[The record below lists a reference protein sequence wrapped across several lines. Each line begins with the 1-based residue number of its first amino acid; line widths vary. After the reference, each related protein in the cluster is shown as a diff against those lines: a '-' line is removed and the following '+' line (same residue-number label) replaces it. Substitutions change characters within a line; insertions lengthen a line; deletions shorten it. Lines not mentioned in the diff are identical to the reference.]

1 MTQKGAFFE
10 WPPRWFAGYEKTAPI
25 FNHQTSPLNKKHLM
39 IEWEAVA
46 KGGGGR
52 KGDNFI
58 DGFYKLEIEILAGQQ
73 LVNPTIIYSGQ
84 TLALETR
91 PNS

>member
-1 MTQKGAFFE
+1 MDFT
-10 WPPRWFAGYEKTAPI
+10 
-25 FNHQTSPLNKKHLM
+25 N
-39 IEWEAVA
+39 
-46 KGGGGR
+46 
-52 KGDNFI
+52 
-58 DGFYKLEIEILAGQQ
+58 KLEIEIFAGQQ